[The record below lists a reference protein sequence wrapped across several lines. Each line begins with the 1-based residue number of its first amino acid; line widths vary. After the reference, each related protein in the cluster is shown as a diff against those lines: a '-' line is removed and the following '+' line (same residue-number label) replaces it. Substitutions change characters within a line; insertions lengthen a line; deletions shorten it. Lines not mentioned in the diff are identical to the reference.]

1 MFLRTYLITWTDVFG
16 DWGSLA
22 YALENNP
29 QRQEGAADR
38 TNTL

>member
-1 MFLRTYLITWTDVFG
+1 MFGRTYLITWTDVFG

-22 YALENNP
+22 YALENGP
-29 QRQEGAADR
+29 HRQESAVDR